1 LNKRNKHVLWPI
13 YFDSKKTR
21 AEGRKIPKRL
31 SVRDP
36 TVDLIQKALYK
47 LNIAYKTDSNKAYPR
62 TPWKKTGQILIERV
76 KPKNK
81 ILKKIA
87 KELSM

>member
-1 LNKRNKHVLWPI
+1 LKKRNKHVLWPI

-21 AEGRKIPKRL
+21 SEGRKIPKRL
-31 SVRDP
+31 SIRDP

-47 LNIAYKTDSNKAYPR
+47 LNITFKIDSNKAYPR

-81 ILKKIA
+81 LLKKIA
-87 KELSM
+87 KELSI